1 MTWEK
6 KYDIINT
13 DNTVNTNDTGDNMNI
28 KLSGKENIYEQIV
41 REYKRFIELKVIRY
55 GEKMPSCRSLA
66 MDLGINPNTVVKA
79 YAVLE
84 EEGYIQVLP
93 KKGVYVTYNK
103 ESSNNNKVAEV
114 VKQIKSSG
122 VSYDEL
128 IKIVNDIYRR

>member
-1 MTWEK
+1 
-6 KYDIINT
+6 
-13 DNTVNTNDTGDNMNI
+13 MNI
-28 KLSGKENIYEQIV
+28 KLSGKENIYQQIV
-41 REYKRFIELKVIRY
+41 REYKRFIEHKVIRY

-66 MDLGINPNTVVKA
+66 MDLGINPNTVVRA

-103 ESSNNNKVAEV
+103 ESNNNSKVIEV
-114 VKQIKSSG
+114 IEEFKASG
-122 VSYDEL
+122 VNYTDL